1 MGGVSTVG
9 RTPRRSYFA
18 SDEEQAVIAER
29 ARTHGKSASAY
40 VLAAA
45 LSDKVLSEPDR
56 WWDSLSQHRKQGIMA
71 WLTRPGAPTP
81 QRCGEPLPFPK
92 EP

>member
-1 MGGVSTVG
+1 MT

-18 SDEEQAVIAER
+18 TKEEQAVIAQR
-29 ARTHGKSASAY
+29 ASAHGKSASAY

-45 LSDKVLSEPDR
+45 LSDKVLSEPDK
-56 WWDSLSQHRKQGIMA
+56 WWDSLSQHRKKGLML
-71 WLTRPGAPTP
+71 WLTRPDAPTP
-81 QRCGEPLPFPK
+81 ESCGEPLPFPK